1 MGAALHKH
9 RPGLMPEQRA
19 EAENVR
25 LYDMKRTKKMSSHSS
40 QDSPNLMERANKDIS
55 DLDTISVQKMV
66 EDVNDVKEK
75 PYIQDGQRREQ
86 SAPYPKPE
94 TPEEGRKSLRAA
106 RGGVRCL
113 IDRFLAQE
121 LSGRERGAPLAVL
134 TTPLVLPLTGVE
146 VLPP

>member
-9 RPGLMPEQRA
+9 RPDLTPEQRA

-86 SAPYPKPE
+86 SAPYPKPA
-94 TPEEGRKSLRAA
+94 TPEEGRKSLGAT
-106 RGGVRCL
+106 RGGVRCF
-113 IDRFLAQE
+113 D
-121 LSGRERGAPLAVL
+121 
-134 TTPLVLPLTGVE
+134 
-146 VLPP
+146 